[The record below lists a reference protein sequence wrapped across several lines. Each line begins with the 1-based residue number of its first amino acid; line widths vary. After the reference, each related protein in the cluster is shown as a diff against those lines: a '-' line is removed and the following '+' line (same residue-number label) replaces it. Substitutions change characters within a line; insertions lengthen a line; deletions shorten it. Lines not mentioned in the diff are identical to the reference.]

1 MRMVLLEEYSVFS
14 VRTCPISL
22 MRLVESDPALAP
34 LCRELEAR
42 SLSIRTPEAVNREVP
57 VQLMTDFDAIDVS
70 RLHPIKQKRFREG
83 PAMYRAS
90 DGRVLINAA
99 HFLRIPEG
107 EQLAVLAHE
116 VAHALRDRL
125 GIAGGSNDEH
135 ETDLL
140 ACRLGCAEELI
151 AHRAHASP
159 GRAEALALWET
170 PASALAALQHWFA
183 MSVAG
188 IVK

>member
-1 MRMVLLEEYSVFS
+1 MRMVLLEEYSVVS
-14 VRTCPISL
+14 VRLWPISL
-22 MRLVESDPALAP
+22 MRLVESDPIIAP
-34 LCRELEAR
+34 LCGA
-42 SLSIRTPEAVNREVP
+42 PEAVTGEVP
-57 VQLMTDFDAIDVS
+57 VQLMADFDAIDVS
-70 RLHPIKQKRFREG
+70 MLHPIKQKRFREG

-90 DGRVLINAA
+90 DGRVLINAT

-140 ACRLGCAEELI
+140 ACRLGCAAELI

-170 PASALAALQHWFA
+170 PPAR
-183 MSVAG
+183 
-188 IVK
+188 